1 MLTVFHRLQ
10 SRSWLGCGHLEAQIG
25 EDLLPSS
32 LAWASPQ
39 GCLKPRK
46 VVFLRS
52 EGSKTEEERA
62 PGGGHSLFVTKILE
76 TVTSHHFYL
85 VLLVRS
91 EPVIPAH
98 SQEDRIP

>member
-25 EDLLPSS
+25 EDLLPTS

-46 VVFLRS
+46 VVFLRMRDPRQKKRGLQV
-52 EGSKTEEERA
+52 E
-62 PGGGHSLFVTKILE
+62 
-76 TVTSHHFYL
+76 
-85 VLLVRS
+85 
-91 EPVIPAH
+91 VIVFL
-98 SQEDRIP
+98 